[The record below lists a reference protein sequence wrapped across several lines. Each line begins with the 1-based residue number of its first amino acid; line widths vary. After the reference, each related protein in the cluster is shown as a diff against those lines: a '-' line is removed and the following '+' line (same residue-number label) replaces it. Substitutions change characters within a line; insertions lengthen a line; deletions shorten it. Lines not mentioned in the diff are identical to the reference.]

1 MTQDELL
8 YTLALTNT
16 AGIGDVNAKKLLRH
30 CGNAKA
36 VFESKKT
43 ALSKISGI
51 GHKVINALKN
61 ETLLREAEEEM
72 KFIEKQGIT
81 TLYYTDMEYPVFLS
95 QCFDA
100 PVLLFAQGNIQ
111 LQNRRLLSIVGTR
124 NMTAYGRRFLEE
136 FIPKI
141 KPFDPII
148 VSGLAY
154 GVDVLAHKLAV
165 QNGLQTIGVLA
176 HGLDRVYP
184 AAHKKTAREMCKNG
198 GLMTDFWS
206 GTNPDRENFVKRNR
220 IVAGLSMA
228 TIVVESA
235 EKGGSLITAE
245 MANSYNRDVFAL
257 PGRNTDAYSRGC
269 NQLIKINKAAMLTD
283 AKDISYILGWE
294 IAGKKD
300 KTVQKQLFVELAE
313 PEQKIYDY
321 LLKEGKQHL
330 DLIALHCNTPI
341 FKLASTLLTLELKGV
356 VKPLPGK
363 YFEAV

>member
-1 MTQDELL
+1 MTQEELL

-16 AGIGDVNAKKLLRH
+16 TGIGDVNAKKLLRH
-30 CGNAKA
+30 CGSAKA
-36 VFESKKT
+36 VFETKKT

-51 GHKVINALKN
+51 GQTVINALKN
-61 ETLLREAEEEM
+61 KPLFREAEKELA
-72 KFIEKQGIT
+72 FIEKQQIT
-81 TLYYTDMEYPVFLS
+81 TLHYKDKAYPVFLS

-100 PVLLFAQGNIQ
+100 PVLLFVQGNIQ
-111 LQNRRLLSIVGTR
+111 LQNQRLLSIVGTR
-124 NMTAYGRRFLEE
+124 NMTSYGRRFLEE

-141 KPFDPII
+141 KAFNPVI

-154 GVDVLAHKLAV
+154 GVDVLAHKLAME
-165 QNGLQTIGVLA
+165 NGLQTIAVLA

-184 AAHKKTAREMCKNG
+184 AVHKKTANEMCKNG
-198 GLMTDFWS
+198 GLMTDFRS
-206 GTNPDRENFVKRNR
+206 GTNPDRENFVRRNR

-228 TIVVESA
+228 TLVVESA

-245 MANSYNRDVFAL
+245 LANSYNRDVFAL

-294 IAGKKD
+294 KENQKD
-300 KTVQKQLFVELAE
+300 KAIQKQLFMELAE

-341 FKLASTLLTLELKGV
+341 YKLASTLLNLELKGV